1 MMSTPNTTYT
11 DGMCLDIVCMGFA
24 GCPSLLHDKHVGFK
38 LHTGDDNL
46 VNLLTVIQQEDDGPA
61 SSGHGVQYLLF
72 SLTNTVTQ
80 LLSFAP

>member
-1 MMSTPNTTYT
+1 MSFHVACT
-11 DGMCLDIVCMGFA
+11 GLAECV
-24 GCPSLLHDKHVGFK
+24 SLPCDQQTGFK